1 MYVYMHVCCCR
12 EGPEADAVAQV
23 AAGKA
28 RIHALQL
35 DEDANR

>member
-1 MYVYMHVCCCR
+1 MCAAAAKR
-12 EGPEADAVAQV
+12 LKLIAVAQV

-35 DEDANR
+35 DEAANR